1 MDRMIYT
8 AMSGARSVMQRQDT
22 IANNLANASTPGYRA
37 QTTAFRAVEAGAAA
51 GSANSAAN
59 GASTRAFAV
68 ETSTGSDF
76 TPGTMQRTGREL
88 DLAIDGKGWFA
99 VQGPDGREAY
109 TRAGAMEVDAQ
120 GVLRSPG
127 GRAVL
132 GDGGPITIPP
142 DSIVSVGTDGSV
154 SATPATGPRSAVVT
168 LGRIKLVNPAE
179 QNMVKGDDGLF
190 RTRDGKPAA
199 ADAAVSVSPR
209 TLEGSNVNPIESMV
223 GMISAARQFE
233 LQMRLLSTA
242 DQNAKS
248 ATQLLAVGG

>member
-37 QTTAFRAVEAGAAA
+37 QTTAFRAVEAAVGQGANAT
-51 GSANSAAN
+51 S
-59 GASTRAFAV
+59 STRAFAV

-99 VQGPDGREAY
+99 VQGPDGKEAY
-109 TRAGAMEVDAQ
+109 TRAGAMEVDSQ
-120 GVLRSPG
+120 GVIRSPG
-127 GRAVL
+127 GRAL
-132 GDGGPITIPP
+132 IGDSGPITVPP

-154 SATPATGPRSAVVT
+154 SAMPSNGPRSAVVT
-168 LGRIKLVNPAE
+168 VGRIKLVNPAE
-179 QNMVKGDDGLF
+179 QNLVKGDDGLF
-190 RTRDGKPAA
+190 RTRDGRPAA
-199 ADAAVSVSPR
+199 ADAAVTVSPR
-209 TLEGSNVNPIESMV
+209 SLEGSNVNPIESMV

-233 LQMRLLSTA
+233 LQMRLISTA